1 VSPVEV
7 DINGTGLLTGLTVGR
22 LESGVAPEVAAWLLH
37 RRGAAVLQAS
47 PAYSPFWVPGATT
60 VDAGECAQADIVL
73 GTDHIHAG
81 QIEAGHTHGGHRAE
95 GQTTTYQPPAAL
107 LRPAPIACPNSGIP
121 AGTLNYV
128 TGVALAT
135 AALAAWRAGTTIV
148 VSELGVAIQ
157 VFLPEVMAVS
167 YGSPWWPVP
176 PDPVRAPGGGWLS
189 TELGAAGDQET
200 YAGLMATLPGDADA
214 ATIATAAQE
223 WRLAVC
229 EYKPKA
235 AADPE
240 DPITETPAVAGAV
253 ATSDRIGAAADGNG
267 PLGDV
272 SVCDLT
278 AMWAGPLATW
288 LLARL
293 GATVHKVE
301 PAIRLDGT
309 RAIFG
314 GGIYPGGV
322 QRRPGEDSALH
333 QALNHGKVRL
343 PLDLRAPLQRDQ
355 FLALARRCDVVIDS
369 FSPRVMPNFG
379 LSPGALNSGGG
390 RPVVVSMPAFGPGE
404 RRDWVAFG
412 TGVHALS
419 GLGDRGGGSFAA
431 PSVAYP
437 DAVAGLT
444 AAFAILSALVG
455 RDRGHAVQQLE
466 IPLAEAVQPLL
477 AFPAAGGLRR
487 QDAGGVLYDA
497 GLASGAFEP
506 LQVAGMRLMHPSGP
520 FVLPAQRRTP
530 DRGAARG

>member
-1 VSPVEV
+1 MNPVEV
-7 DINGTGLLTGLTVGR
+7 NINGTGSLTGLTVGR
-22 LESGVAPEVAAWLLH
+22 LESGVAAEVAAWLLH

-47 PAYSPFWVPGATT
+47 PPYSPFWVPGATT
-60 VDAGECAQADIVL
+60 VDARECAQADLVL
-73 GTDHIHAG
+73 GTD
-81 QIEAGHTHGGHRAE
+81 
-95 GQTTTYQPPAAL
+95 QTPTDQTPAAL
-107 LRPAPIACPNSGIP
+107 LRPAPIACPSAGVP
-121 AGTLNYV
+121 AGTLNYA

-167 YGSPWWPVP
+167 YGSHRWPVP

-189 TELGAAGDQET
+189 AELGAAGDEDT

-229 EYKPKA
+229 EYRKRA

-240 DPITETPAVAGAV
+240 DPISETPAAGVAGG
-253 ATSDRIGAAADGNG
+253 SDRIRAAEDRTG
-267 PLGDV
+267 PLGGV
-272 SVCDLT
+272 RICDLT

-309 RAIFG
+309 RALFG

-333 QALNHGKVRL
+333 QALNHGKVRV

-355 FLALARRCDVVIDS
+355 FLAMARRCDVVIDS

-379 LSPGALNSGGG
+379 LPPEALNSGRG

-419 GLGDRGGGSFAA
+419 GLGDRGDGSFAA

-437 DAVAGLT
+437 DPVAGLT
-444 AAFAILSALVG
+444 AAFAIVSALIG
-455 RDRGHAVQQLE
+455 RDRGHAVRQVE
-466 IPLAEAVQPLL
+466 IPLVEAIQPML
-477 AFPAAGGLRR
+477 AFPPAGGLRR
-487 QDAGGVLYDA
+487 KEAGGVLYDA

-506 LQVAGMRLMHPSGP
+506 LEVAGMRLMHPSGP
-520 FVLPAQRRTP
+520 FIVPAQRP
-530 DRGAARG
+530 AAAPGVAQA

>member
-1 VSPVEV
+1 VNPVEV
-7 DINGTGLLTGLTVGR
+7 NINAMGSLTGLTVGR
-22 LESGVAPEVAAWLLH
+22 LESGVAAEVAAWLLH
-37 RRGAAVLQAS
+37 RRGATVLQAS
-47 PAYSPFWVPGATT
+47 PSYSPFWVPGATT
-60 VDAGECAQADIVL
+60 VDAVECIQADLVL
-73 GTDHIHAG
+73 GTDQIHAG
-81 QIEAGHTHGGHRAE
+81 HVDAGRAHA
-95 GQTTTYQPPAAL
+95 GQTHLDQVPAAL
-107 LRPAPIACPNSGIP
+107 LRPAPIACPSAGVP
-121 AGTLNYV
+121 AGTLNYA

-167 YGSPWWPVP
+167 YGSHWWPVP
-176 PDPVRAPGGGWLS
+176 SDPVRAPGGGWLS
-189 TELGAAGDQET
+189 TELGTAGDEQT
-200 YAGLMATLPGDADA
+200 YAVLMATLPGDADA
-214 ATIATAAQE
+214 ATITTAAQE

-229 EYKPKA
+229 EYRQRV

-240 DPITETPAVAGAV
+240 DPISETPAVAAAAGV
-253 ATSDRIGAAADGNG
+253 PDRIGAAADGER

-272 SVCDLT
+272 SICDLT

-309 RAIFG
+309 RALFG

-333 QALNHGKVRL
+333 QALNHGKTRV

-355 FLALARRCDVVIDS
+355 FLAMARRCDVVIDS

-379 LSPGALNSGGG
+379 LPPEALNSGRG

-404 RRDWVAFG
+404 SRDWVAFG

-455 RDRGHAVQQLE
+455 RDRGRAVTQLE
-466 IPLAEAVQPLL
+466 IPLAEAIQPLL

-487 QDAGGVLYDA
+487 QEAGGVLYDA
-497 GLASGAFEP
+497 GLASGAFQP
-506 LQVAGMRLMHPSGP
+506 LEVAGMRLMHPSGP
-520 FVLPAQRRTP
+520 FILAARTP
-530 DRGAARG
+530 AAEHGVARA